1 MVVNKSVVLVC
12 NAPLE
17 PGVATRLQQAA
28 AEPGAVII
36 GVDGGAA
43 RLRGLGIAPH
53 IVTGD
58 FDSLSPADLSDF
70 AARGATIVPTPDQ
83 DYTDFDKALSY
94 VRETFTFPDA
104 AIRVFGAIGGRLDH
118 TYSVLST
125 VVKHGVY
132 GGASLRLVDATG
144 ETVPVRGGKLLLTGA
159 DLPGRVLSLL
169 ALGEVRGVTLTGV
182 RWTLEN
188 ATLAPGVRDGTLN
201 EMTQPVV
208 CVQCETNAPLLV
220 QVHHGQ

>member
-1 MVVNKSVVLVC
+1 MAATNAVVLVC

-17 PGVATRLQQAA
+17 RGVAARIKKAA
-28 AEPGAVII
+28 SEPGAVII

-43 RLRGLGIAPH
+43 RLLDLGVTPH

-58 FDSLSPADLSDF
+58 FDSLTPADLSDF
-70 AARGATIVPTPDQ
+70 TVRGAIIVPTPDQ
-83 DYTDFDKALSY
+83 NYTDFDKALGY
-94 VRETFTFPDA
+94 VRETFPGATT
-104 AIRVFGAIGGRLDH
+104 RVFGAVGGRLDH
-118 TYSVLST
+118 TYSVLSA
-125 VVKHGVY
+125 VVKHGVF

-144 ETVPVRGGKLLLTGA
+144 ETVPVRGGELTLTGA
-159 DLPGRVLSLL
+159 DLPGRVVSLL

-201 EMTQPVV
+201 EITQPTV
-208 CVQCETNAPLLV
+208 CVRCETNAPLLV
-220 QVHHGQ
+220 QVHHL